1 VRRCQTE
8 TASAHLH
15 ASRLDSAGMRGATGV
30 LPTVGQVLG
39 MDAVRAGEPRVV
51 AGERSLD
58 RPVRWVHVIELPDAA
73 RMLRG
78 GELVLTTGIALPDE
92 EELLRTYVAELAGVG
107 VSALAVELGR
117 RYTAGLPDSF
127 TTAAGE
133 VGLPLIVFEREV
145 PFIAITEAV
154 HARIVDDQHEQLRVA
169 ARLHEVFTDL
179 AVAGAG
185 PDEVLRQGALLA
197 GRPVILEDLSHRV
210 LAFEA
215 AGADPGRL
223 LDGFEGRSR
232 AVSPASRT
240 AYDERS
246 GWLVTVVGA
255 RGEDW
260 GRAIVVC
267 GAPPGPGDMVLVERM
282 ATTLALGRLLARQQ
296 ESLERQ
302 AHRTLLSAV
311 LAQAYAGPE
320 EAEVRARALG
330 LPVAGRQL
338 LGMVVRFRGAAPGLL
353 AQARVLDVA
362 EAVAEACRGQRVP
375 ALVGSLDDERAGA
388 LLALDSQ
395 ADQARAL
402 TGICAAARQRLAV
415 AARHSPGPPAG
426 DPVIGVGSAASGMTG
441 ARRSLLEARQ
451 VADAAAQAVQ
461 APAGAGG
468 RPYHRLADLRLR
480 GLLYL
485 LGDDS
490 RLGTFVERE
499 LGALVA
505 YDADHGSDLTGV
517 LGAYLAAGGN
527 KAVAAARAHL
537 ARPTLYE
544 RLRHIERILGVSLD
558 AAESRAS
565 LHVAL
570 LARASRS
577 AGD

>member
-1 VRRCQTE
+1 
-8 TASAHLH
+8 
-15 ASRLDSAGMRGATGV
+15 V
-30 LPTVGQVLG
+30 LPTVGQVLA

-51 AGERSLD
+51 AGEGSLG
-58 RPVRWVHVIELPDAA
+58 RLVRWVHAIELPDAA
-73 RMLRG
+73 RLLRG
-78 GELVLTTGIALPDE
+78 GELVLTTGIALPDDE
-92 EELLRTYVAELAGVG
+92 ERLGAYVSDLAGVG

-117 RYTAGLPDSF
+117 KYTAGLPESLIE
-127 TTAAGE
+127 TAADR
-133 VGLPLIVFEREV
+133 GLPLIVFGREV
-145 PFIAITEAV
+145 PFVGITEAV
-154 HARIVDDQHEQLRVA
+154 HARIVDDQHEQMRVA

-185 PDEVLRQGALLA
+185 TGEVLRQAALLA

-210 LAFEA
+210 LACEA
-215 AGADPGRL
+215 AGADPARL
-223 LDGFEGRSR
+223 LDGFEARSR
-232 AVSPASRT
+232 AITPAART
-240 AYDERS
+240 GYDEPS
-246 GWLVTVVGA
+246 GWLITMVGA

-260 GRAIVVC
+260 GRVILVC
-267 GAPPGPGDMVLVERM
+267 AAPPSPGDMVLVERA

-338 LGMVVRFRGAAPGLL
+338 LGLVVRFRGAAPGLL

-362 EAVAEACRGQRVP
+362 EAVAEACRGERVH

-388 LLALDSQ
+388 LLALDGD
-395 ADQARAL
+395 ADQARVL
-402 TGICAAARQRLAV
+402 TSVCTAARQRLADR
-415 AARHSPGPPAG
+415 ARHSPGPPAG
-426 DPVIGVGSAASGMTG
+426 DPVIGVGSAASGMTE

-451 VADAAAQAVQ
+451 VADAAAQAVP
-461 APAGAGG
+461 APAGTDG

-485 LGDDS
+485 LTDDS
-490 RLGTFVERE
+490 RLATFVDRE
-499 LGALVA
+499 LGPLVA
-505 YDADHGSDLTGV
+505 YDADHGSDLAGV
-517 LGAYLAAGGN
+517 LEAYLAAGGN
-527 KAVAAARAHL
+527 KAMAAARAHL

-577 AGD
+577 AGN

>member
-1 VRRCQTE
+1 
-8 TASAHLH
+8 
-15 ASRLDSAGMRGATGV
+15 
-30 LPTVGQVLG
+30 
-39 MDAVRAGEPRVV
+39 
-51 AGERSLD
+51 
-58 RPVRWVHVIELPDAA
+58 
-73 RMLRG
+73 
-78 GELVLTTGIALPDE
+78 VLTTGIALPDE
-92 EELLRTYVAELAGVG
+92 EAALGAYVDGLADVG
-107 VSALAVELGR
+107 VSAVAVELGR
-117 RYTAGLPDSF
+117 KYTAGLPESF
-127 TTAAGE
+127 TAGASE
-133 VGLPLIVFEREV
+133 RGLPLIVFEREV
-145 PFIAITEAV
+145 AFVGITEAV
-154 HARIVDDQHEQLRVA
+154 HGRIIEDQLGELRGA

-185 PDEVLRQGALLA
+185 AGEVLRQAALLA
-197 GRPVILEDLSHRV
+197 GRPVILADLSHHV

-215 AGADPGRL
+215 AGGDPARL
-223 LDGFEGRSR
+223 LEGFEARSR
-232 AVSPASRT
+232 AVAPAGRT
-240 AYDERS
+240 GYDPAS
-246 GWLVTVVGA
+246 GWLVTTVGA

-260 GRAIVVC
+260 GRVILVC
-267 GAPPGPGDMVLVERM
+267 AGPPGASDTVLVERA

-362 EAVAEACRGQRVP
+362 EAVAEACRAERVH
-375 ALVGSLDDERAGA
+375 ALVGSLDDERAVA
-388 LLALDSQ
+388 LLALDGH
-395 ADQARAL
+395 ADQGRLLIAV
-402 TGICAAARQRLAV
+402 CAAARQRLADR
-415 AARHSPGPPAG
+415 ARHSPGPPAG
-426 DPVIGVGSAASGMTG
+426 DPVIGVGSAASGMAE

-451 VADAAAQAVQ
+451 VADAAAQAV
-461 APAGAGG
+461 AGG

-485 LGDDS
+485 LADDS
-490 RLGTFVERE
+490 RLATFTDRE
-499 LGALVA
+499 LGPLAA
-505 YDADHGSDLTGV
+505 YDAAHGTDLTGV
-517 LGAYLAAGGN
+517 LGTYLAAGGN

-544 RLRHIERILGVSLD
+544 RLRHIERILGVSLE

-570 LARASRS
+570 LARTARS
-577 AGD
+577 PGN

>member
-1 VRRCQTE
+1 
-8 TASAHLH
+8 
-15 ASRLDSAGMRGATGV
+15 V

-51 AGERSLD
+51 AGEGSLG
-58 RPVRWVHVIELPDAA
+58 RLVRWVHVIEVPDAA

-78 GELVLTTGIALPDE
+78 GELVLTTGIALPDDDE
-92 EELLRTYVAELAGVG
+92 RLGTYVGELARVG
-107 VSALAVELGR
+107 VSAVAVELGR
-117 RYTAGLPDSF
+117 RYTGGLPASF
-127 TTAAGE
+127 AAAAADA
-133 VGLPLIVFEREV
+133 GLPLIVFEREV
-145 PFIAITEAV
+145 AFVGITEAV
-154 HARIVDDQHEQLRVA
+154 HARIVDDQHDQLQA
-169 ARLHEVFTDL
+169 SARLHEVFTDL

-185 PDEVLRQGALLA
+185 TGEVLRQAALLA

-210 LAFEA
+210 LACEA
-215 AGADPGRL
+215 AGADPARL
-223 LDGFEGRSR
+223 LDGFEARSR
-232 AVSPASRT
+232 AVAPVGRT
-240 AYDERS
+240 AYDEPS
-246 GWLVTVVGA
+246 SWLITTVGA

-260 GRAIVVC
+260 GRVILVC
-267 GAPPGPGDMVLVERM
+267 AAPPSPGDMVLVERA

-311 LAQAYAGPE
+311 LAQAYARPE

-330 LPVAGRQL
+330 LPVGGRQL
-338 LGMVVRFRGAAPGLL
+338 LGLVVRFRGAAPGLL

-362 EAVAEACRGQRVP
+362 EAVAEACRGERVH

-388 LLALDSQ
+388 LLALDGG
-395 ADQARAL
+395 ADQARVL
-402 TGICAAARQRLAV
+402 TAVCTAARQRLADR
-415 AARHSPGPPAG
+415 ARHSPGPPAG
-426 DPVIGVGSAASGMTG
+426 DPVIGVGSAASGMTE

-451 VADAAAQAVQ
+451 VADAAAQAVP
-461 APAGAGG
+461 APAGTAG

-490 RLGTFVERE
+490 RLGTFVDRE
-499 LGALVA
+499 LGALTA

-517 LGAYLAAGGN
+517 LEAYLGAGGN

-570 LARASRS
+570 LARASRP
-577 AGD
+577 AGGEDL